1 MANETTPTPSLFL
14 GRKAIYT
21 DAPEITRE
29 NVASIV
35 ERTYIDHLI
44 NRDQMQAL
52 FKYEK
57 GDQPIFYRV
66 KSIRPEINVPAC
78 ANYAR
83 LITDFKVSYEFSSPI
98 MFVQRARD
106 DYRKSYPKQDDKRIS
121 TLNEMLF
128 EQSKPAKD
136 YYMAGDFKRCG
147 LGYMAALPKK
157 EMLETEVAPF
167 DLLVLNPLNTYIIRT
182 NDAYRKKIA
191 AVTYTTDIDTQT
203 NHFTVYTENRVYQF
217 DSITQNPVESVNPIG
232 LIPIVEFPNNLSRQ
246 ACFEAVIPLMDALNI
261 VNSDRVNDVAQYVQS
276 ILWLN
281 NCKVSDEQTEE
292 LRNGGFIQTKDTAD
306 GRQANVTYVTA
317 PLNQQETQ
325 SLVGY
330 MYSQILEIAGV
341 PGRESSTGGNTG
353 SAILLSNGWQL
364 AETQAKATEIMI
376 SECEQEL
383 LRVILAII
391 RNTPSM
397 PEDLKKLQVSD
408 VLIKFPRNRGYDL
421 VSRTSAL
428 SNMINIGIDPEKAI
442 SVVDIFD
449 DAQQAA
455 MDSLERIDDILFKKT
470 ETSTSASTEPDLYGD
485 GNTVGGVRKS
495 GEYQTENL
503 QRQEIRENA
512 QVQAKHSSGVS

>member
-1 MANETTPTPSLFL
+1 MANETVPSLFL
-14 GRKAIYT
+14 GRKAIFT
-21 DAPEITRE
+21 DAPEITAE
-29 NVASIV
+29 NVVPIV
-35 ERTYIDHLI
+35 AQSYINHVV
-44 NRDQMQAL
+44 NREQMIAL
-52 FKYEK
+52 FEYER
-57 GDQPIFYRV
+57 GNQPIFYRV
-66 KSIRPEINVPAC
+66 KDIRPEINIPAC

-83 LITDFKVSYEFSSPI
+83 LITDFKVSYEFSAPI

-106 DYRKSYPKQDDKRIS
+106 DYRKSDPKQDDKRIS

-128 EQSKPAKD
+128 EQGKPTKD
-136 YYMAGDFKRCG
+136 YQMAGDFKRCG

-157 EMLETEVAPF
+157 EISENEVAPF
-167 DLLVLNPLNTYIIRT
+167 DLLVLNPLNTYVIRT
-182 NDAYRKKIA
+182 NDAYRKVIA
-191 AVTYTTDIDTQT
+191 AVTYITEMDTQV
-203 NHFTVYTENRVYQF
+203 NKFTVYTDKRVFQF
-217 DSITQNPVESVNPIG
+217 DSLAKQPVETVNPIG
-232 LIPIVEFPNNLSRQ
+232 LIPIIEFPNNLSRQ

-281 NCKVSDEQTEE
+281 NCKVSDEQTDE

-306 GRQANVTYVTA
+306 GRQASVTYVTA

-341 PGRESSTGGNTG
+341 PGREASTGGNTG

-364 AETQAKATEIMI
+364 AETQAKAMEVLIN
-376 SECEQEL
+376 ECEQQL

-397 PEDLKKLQVSD
+397 PEELKKLQVSD

-455 MDSLERIDDILFKKT
+455 IDSLERIDDLLFKKQ
-470 ETSTSASTEPDLYGD
+470 TSNTQEASREPDLYGD
-485 GNTVGGVRKS
+485 GNTVGGARAS
-495 GEYQTENL
+495 GEYQAENL
-503 QRQEIRENA
+503 QRREVREDA
-512 QVQAKHSSGVS
+512 QIQAKHNSGVS